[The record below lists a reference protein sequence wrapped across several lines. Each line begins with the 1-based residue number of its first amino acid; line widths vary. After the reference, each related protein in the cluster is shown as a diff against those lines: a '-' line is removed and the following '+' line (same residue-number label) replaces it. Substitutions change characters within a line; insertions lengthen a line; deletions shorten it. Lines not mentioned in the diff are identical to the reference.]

1 MMWRNITKIFDRR
14 HMANHKNTKC
24 KDPYDADEAL
34 PPGFNTM
41 VTAQTLSCCSRFKK
55 IVNFMSQRHHLFFIQ
70 RNRETLNGETHT
82 PQSAE
87 RKARNLSSKFGRN
100 FPRMWSQ
107 GYKCVNALY
116 PSVQHCDLTVDPILD
131 CYIRRGNWLLQM
143 YIYILICV
151 KTSDLL
157 KKTLIC

>member
-1 MMWRNITKIFDRR
+1 
-14 HMANHKNTKC
+14 MANHKNTKC

-55 IVNFMSQRHHLFFIQ
+55 IINFMSQRHHLFFIQ

-87 RKARNLSSKFGRN
+87 RK
-100 FPRMWSQ
+100 Q
-107 GYKCVNALY
+107 GTC
-116 PSVQHCDLTVDPILD
+116 PQSLD
-131 CYIRRGNWLLQM
+131 ETFLGCGVRVTNVSMHYIQV
-143 YIYILICV
+143 YSIV
-151 KTSDLL
+151 T
-157 KKTLIC
+157 

>member
-1 MMWRNITKIFDRR
+1 
-14 HMANHKNTKC
+14 MANHKNTKC

-107 GYKCVNALY
+107 GYKCDNALY
-116 PSVQHCDLTVDPILD
+116 PSVQHCDLTVDPIFD
-131 CYIRRGNWLLQM
+131 CYIRTWQLTASDVYCT
-143 YIYILICV
+143 YIYDQIYINMC
-151 KTSDLL
+151 
-157 KKTLIC
+157 